1 MLLIHRS
8 IFKELVSSF
17 LLSIL
22 FLNFTLM
29 TEELMKL
36 SRLLSVVGASIVDIS
51 EIILYLQ
58 PQILI
63 FTIPMAMLFS
73 VLLTYGRMNADNELI
88 MLRVSGMSFRNIS
101 RPVAYLGIGCFAV
114 SLAMSFFLSPLAS
127 GMLRAKVSEVLTT
140 RAPMAIEEGVFNTS
154 FKGIVMLVKGKMSP
168 NHLYDIYIIDE
179 RTKNKQKIIF
189 AKEGTIVPEKES
201 ISFSLTNGHIYII
214 KNNMFTEIT
223 FGKYY
228 FKIDPSVEPAKKRR
242 NELTPLELLKE
253 SGKVQGGQMRFLL
266 EFHRR
271 LSMPAICLIIMILG
285 PALSLMA
292 GKSGRLGGLT
302 VGLSVF
308 AAYYFFML
316 YGENMAKLG
325 KLPHFVGAWLPFVI
339 LGAFSLFVFERV
351 NKK

>member
-17 LLSIL
+17 LLSIF

-29 TEELMKL
+29 TEKLMKL
-36 SRLLSVVGASIVDIS
+36 SRLLSGVGASIFDIS

-73 VLLTYGRMNADNELI
+73 VLLAYGRMNADNELI
-88 MLRVSGMSFRNIS
+88 MLRVSGLSFRDIS
-101 RPVAYLGIGCFAV
+101 RPVAYLGFGCFIV
-114 SLAMSFFLSPLAS
+114 SLAMSFFLSPAAS
-127 GMLRAKVSEVLTT
+127 GILRAKLSDILTT
-140 RAPMAIEEGVFNTS
+140 RAPMAIEEGVFNTA
-154 FKGIVMLVKGKMSP
+154 FKDIVMLVREKPSP
-168 NHLYDIYIIDE
+168 DRLHDIYIIDE
-179 RTKNKQKIIF
+179 RNKNEQKIIF
-189 AKEGTIVPEKES
+189 AQEGTIVPEKES
-201 ISFSLTNGHIYII
+201 LIFSLTNGHIYIT
-214 KNNMFTEIT
+214 KKNMFTEIT

-228 FKIDPSVEPAKKRR
+228 FKIDPSVEPARKKK
-242 NELTPLELLKE
+242 NEMTPLELLKE
-253 SGKVQGGQMRFLL
+253 SGKVSGGQMRFLL

-285 PALSLMA
+285 PALSLIA

-302 VGLSVF
+302 IGLSVF
-308 AAYYFFML
+308 VAYYALLL

-325 KLPHFVGAWLPFVI
+325 ALPHFAGAWLPFVI